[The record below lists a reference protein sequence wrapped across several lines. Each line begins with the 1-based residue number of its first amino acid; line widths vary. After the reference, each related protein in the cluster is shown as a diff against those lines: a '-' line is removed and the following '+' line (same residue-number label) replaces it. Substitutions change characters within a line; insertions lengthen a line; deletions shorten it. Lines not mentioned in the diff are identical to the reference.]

1 MSSAPYLIGQYLAL
15 LDEAH
20 LLHYQVSNGGKP
32 PKSLV
37 GSRAVSASLD
47 NPMSAVNSVGERS
60 IIYIEWIKT
69 KTRNADE
76 EGKRLANLRHRIEE
90 NARRLGKI
98 ESLPETLTDAERAQL
113 TLGYLAGPGTP
124 AE

>member
-20 LLHYQVSNGGKP
+20 LLHFQVNNEGRP

-47 NPMSAVNSVGERS
+47 NPMAAVNSVGERA

-76 EGKRLANLRHRIEE
+76 EGKRLENLRHRIEE
-90 NARRLGKI
+90 NAYKLGQ
-98 ESLPETLTDAERAQL
+98 ETLPETLTDAERAQL

-124 AE
+124 AK